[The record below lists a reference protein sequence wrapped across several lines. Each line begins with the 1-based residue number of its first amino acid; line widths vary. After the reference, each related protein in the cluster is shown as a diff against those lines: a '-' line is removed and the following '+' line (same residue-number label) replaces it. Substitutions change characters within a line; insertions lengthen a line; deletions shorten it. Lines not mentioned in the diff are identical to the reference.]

1 MKALKYLSKTMLYK
15 LENVKIDD
23 NWKQVFIENKEAYDS
38 ESETN
43 NVEYNE
49 DDNEDI
55 DEPITKTLVHGLNKE
70 AYDSESE
77 TNNVEYNEDDNED
90 IDEPITK
97 KLVHGFTDAHTTY
110 DLANKKIN
118 IAPAAG

>member
-1 MKALKYLSKTMLYK
+1 MLYK

-23 NWKQVFIENKEAYDS
+23 NWKQVFIE
-38 ESETN
+38 
-43 NVEYNE
+43 
-49 DDNEDI
+49 
-55 DEPITKTLVHGLNKE
+55 NKE